1 MINKTERTIWIYDG
15 AMLQHP
21 LSSFVHRIYIHP
33 TLPRLV
39 PSNPKEIVALA
50 TYFQSISAA
59 VLEIYYRGN
68 KPSHELKIR
77 SLIESR
83 SIPKIS
89 WSVLLRMDQFVP
101 WFLNDRGSLI
111 WLILNIILHFFFFFD
126 NFNMWQK
133 MEYFFSNFRKSY
145 NFRLFRLPGFAISVC
160 C

>member
-111 WLILNIILHFFFFFD
+111 WLILNIILHFFFFLIILTCD
-126 NFNMWQK
+126 KKWNT
-133 MEYFFSNFRKSY
+133 FFLTFERVT
-145 NFRLFRLPGFAISVC
+145 ISDYLDYLALQ
-160 C
+160 

>member
-111 WLILNIILHFFFFFD
+111 WLILNIILHFFFFLIILTCD
-126 NFNMWQK
+126 KKWNI
-133 MEYFFSNFRKSY
+133 FFLTFERVT
-145 NFRLFRLPGFAISVC
+145 ISDYLDYLALQ
-160 C
+160 